1 MALTDAQLPALRA
14 AIDAETD
21 PEFVS
26 YRDNGQTGLM
36 ANWYNQPSSTMV
48 WGNLMP
54 VDAMFDAIDFA
65 NYDMLPAID
74 GTGEQRNRLIASQ
87 NKLLAVQVMLQGR
100 TEINCFPNRTRD
112 SLLTA
117 TTDIPSGNNGALRS
131 AAGANGARI
140 LGAMQRAATRGEAL
154 FVGNPVSTG
163 TVSAPKLVFEGGIS
177 DQDISAALALP

>member
-1 MALTDAQLPALRA
+1 MLTNSQLATLAA
-14 AIDAETD
+14 AIAAETD
-21 PEFVS
+21 SGFVS
-26 YRDNGQTGLM
+26 ARDNGQTSLM
-36 ANWYNQPSSTMV
+36 AQFYNEPSSTSV

-54 VDAMFDAIDFA
+54 VDGMFDAIDFA

-100 TEINCFPNRTRD
+100 SEINCKPNRTRD

-131 AAGANGARI
+131 AAGGGGSRI
-140 LGAMQRAATRGEAL
+140 LAAMQRLATRGEAL
-154 FVGNPVSTG
+154 YVGQPVATG
-163 TVSAPKLVFEGGIS
+163 DVSVPKLGFEGSIS
-177 DQDISAALALP
+177 DSDISAALAL